1 MVIIPTVRLPAGSA
15 ARAIENLFHISSFLD
30 TQGLVPLHFLVREV
44 VACIHDSS
52 DNASKLDNPATYFSS
67 SVCDLQDDGALV
79 SHVAFDQL
87 SDYGAV
93 LFGLELGRIFNCN

>member
-1 MVIIPTVRLPAGSA
+1 M
-15 ARAIENLFHISSFLD
+15 
-30 TQGLVPLHFLVREV
+30 VREV

-52 DNASKLDNPATYFSS
+52 DNVSKLDNPATNFSS
-67 SVCDLQDDGALV
+67 NVCDLQDGGALV